1 METTAE
7 ATSTNTTKPVI
18 WWQGPLIN
26 AWSPGKVIAWER
38 GFVSPQEKVQNLCGV
53 QSKLCYKEM
62 NVSGGYRIH
71 SSVCN
76 EKMVVPESP

>member
-1 METTAE
+1 MYSRFFNVSTQTMETTAE

-53 QSKLCYKEM
+53 QLVE
-62 NVSGGYRIH
+62 
-71 SSVCN
+71 
-76 EKMVVPESP
+76 